1 MNLFKTLYHKF
12 FTEISAVPISLRANY
27 YPALDGL
34 RGIAIL
40 IVVLAHVGLNRYLWQ
55 FKFYLVSN
63 TGVHMFFVLSGF
75 LITTLLLKE
84 KLHTGR
90 ISLKHFYIR
99 RALRILPVAYL
110 FLVVLIILNQ
120 VYHLKISAAD
130 FIASFLFYK
139 NLPMPN
145 EPYTAHFWSLAVEE
159 QFYLTFPLL
168 LFLNTNKY
176 IAVAIS
182 IVVIVPVVAI
192 LNNFG
197 LGLLHNNVTGQL
209 VSKICMYAFW
219 KGPVIILI
227 GSVAAILVFKGII
240 KPEHI
245 KTNYFLSFIFLVIAV
260 AITEGNFPFYSKYL
274 SEYLSAWLIALVI
287 ILSISR
293 KDFLSVLLSSPFL
306 RRIGILSYSIYIW
319 QELFIGRQPWQP
331 WLHFF
336 TGYPLWVLIVFK
348 LIAIAGISTA
358 SYYFESIFLR
368 MKSRYQNNKV
378 QAE

>member
-1 MNLFKTLYHKF
+1 LNCQAVLKLRSKYNCTGRSIKKAILEKEWLFALICYIYKNYLRKLNLFKTIYNKLF
-12 FTEISAVPISLRANY
+12 AGITTVPVSLRANY
-27 YPALDGL
+27 YPGLDGL

-99 RALRILPVAYL
+99 RALRILPVAYF

-120 VYHLKISAAD
+120 VYHLKISTAD

-159 QFYLTFPLL
+159 QFYITFPLL

-176 IAVAIS
+176 MLVAIS
-182 IVVIVPVVAI
+182 IVVIVPLVAI
-192 LNNFG
+192 LNNLG
-197 LGLLHNNVTGQL
+197 LGLLHNNATGQL

-227 GSVAAILVFKGII
+227 GSLSAMLVFKGII
-240 KPEHI
+240 TPERI
-245 KTNYFLSFIFLVIAV
+245 KTNYFLSFILLVIAV
-260 AITEGNFPFYSKYL
+260 AITEGNFPFYSKYI
-274 SEYLSAWLIALVI
+274 SEYLSA
-287 ILSISR
+287 
-293 KDFLSVLLSSPFL
+293 
-306 RRIGILSYSIYIW
+306 
-319 QELFIGRQPWQP
+319 
-331 WLHFF
+331 
-336 TGYPLWVLIVFK
+336 
-348 LIAIAGISTA
+348 
-358 SYYFESIFLR
+358 
-368 MKSRYQNNKV
+368 
-378 QAE
+378 